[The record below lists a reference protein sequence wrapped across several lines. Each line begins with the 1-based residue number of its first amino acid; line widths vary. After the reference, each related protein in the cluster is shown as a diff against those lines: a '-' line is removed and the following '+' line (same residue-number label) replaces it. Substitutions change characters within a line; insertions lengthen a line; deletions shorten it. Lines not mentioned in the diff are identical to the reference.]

1 MTVKGK
7 KVTKYVKVKEVA
19 LNGTG
24 YAKVTTTIA
33 IKAGDIIRVSI
44 DGVAIKYVT
53 VK

>member
-7 KVTKYVKVKEVA
+7 KVSKYVKVKTVA
-19 LNGTG
+19 LNEIG
-24 YAKVTTTIA
+24 YAKITTTIA
-33 IKAGDIIRVSI
+33 IKAGNIIRVSI

>member
-1 MTVKGK
+1 VK
-7 KVTKYVKVKEVA
+7 TVA
-19 LNGTG
+19 LNKTG